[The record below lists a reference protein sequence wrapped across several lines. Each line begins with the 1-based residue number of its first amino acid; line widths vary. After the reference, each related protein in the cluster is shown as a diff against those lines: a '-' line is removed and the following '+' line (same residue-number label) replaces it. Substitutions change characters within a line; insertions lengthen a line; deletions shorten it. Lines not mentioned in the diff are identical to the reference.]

1 MSDSSTNRIKIAPGF
16 WTSLRG
22 IGVEPIDVARQA
34 CLPLTVVNESLVTT
48 AHYYAIW
55 QAFSEL
61 VGDTAAGIVKL
72 ATAYETAQY
81 PPDALAT
88 FHARDYRD
96 ALNRMARYKQMCPPE
111 NLRIREEDERCS
123 IEVEWQYARQ
133 PGPPVLVG
141 ITLAYLLELGRRGTG
156 RHLMARSVEFI
167 HPMGDVQA
175 LEDYF
180 GCRVR
185 TGMDRNRLTLHRDD
199 LNRPFMSYNE
209 ELLEILTPALNRTL
223 DERQSQLTMSAKVK
237 WILSRC
243 LTRGQ
248 IDLGTAAFELRMSDR
263 TLQRRLMDEGS
274 SFKQL
279 LEETRHEHALA
290 YLANPT
296 LEIKEVAFLVG
307 YEDQN
312 SFYRAFRSW
321 EGETPAKWRASQEH
335 WRSALVTEQT

>member
-1 MSDSSTNRIKIAPGF
+1 MKITPGF
-16 WTSLRG
+16 WSSLRG
-22 IGVEPIDVARQA
+22 IGIDPLDVMRRAR
-34 CLPLTVVNESLVTT
+34 LPLTVINEPLVTN
-48 AHYYAIW
+48 AQYYSIW
-55 QAFSEL
+55 QAFSEQ
-61 VGDTAAGIVKL
+61 VGDTAMGIVKL

-81 PPDALAT
+81 PPAALAT

-111 NLRIREEDERCS
+111 NLRIREEGEQCS
-123 IEVEWQYARQ
+123 IELEWKNGAQ

-141 ITLAYLLELGRRGTG
+141 ITLAYLIELGRRGTG
-156 RHLMARSVEFI
+156 LHLKAHSVEFT
-167 HPMGDVQA
+167 HPMGDIQA
-175 LEDYF
+175 LEGYF

-185 TGMDRNRLTLHRDD
+185 TRTDCNRLVLNRDD
-199 LNRPFMSYNE
+199 LSRPFASYNA
-209 ELLEILTPALNRTL
+209 ELLDILTPTLERTL

-243 LTRGQ
+243 LTRGR
-248 IDLGTAAFELRMSDR
+248 IDMQTVAFELGLSDR
-263 TLQRRLMDEGS
+263 TLQRRLTVEGS

-279 LEETRHEHALA
+279 LAQTRHEQALA
-290 YLANPT
+290 YLADPS

-321 EGETPAKWRASQEH
+321 EGETPSNWRVAQENG
-335 WRSALVTEQT
+335 RVSLVTE

>member
-1 MSDSSTNRIKIAPGF
+1 MNAPSADRIKIAPGF

-22 IGVEPIDVARQA
+22 IGVEPIAVARQA
-34 CLPLTVVNESLVTT
+34 RLPLTVINEPLVTT
-48 AHYYAIW
+48 AQYYSIW

-61 VGDTAAGIVKL
+61 VGDTATGIVKL

-81 PPDALAT
+81 PPSALAT

-111 NLRIREEDERCS
+111 NLRIREEGEQCS
-123 IEVEWQYARQ
+123 IELEWQHAEQ

-156 RHLMARSVEFI
+156 RHLTARSVEFI
-167 HPMGDVQA
+167 HPMGDDQA
-175 LEDYF
+175 LEGYF

-185 TGMDRNRLTLHRDD
+185 TGMDRNRLTLNRDD
-199 LNRPFMSYNE
+199 LDRPFASYNE
-209 ELLEILTPALNRTL
+209 ELLEILTPALDRTL

-243 LTRGQ
+243 LTRGR
-248 IDLGTAAFELRMSDR
+248 IDIQTVAFELGMSDR
-263 TLQRRLMDEGS
+263 TLQRRLTDEGA

-279 LEETRHEHALA
+279 LAQTRHERALA
-290 YLANPT
+290 YLADPS

-321 EGETPAKWRASQEH
+321 EGETPANWRVAQEH
-335 WRSALVTEQT
+335 WRSPLVTE

>member
-1 MSDSSTNRIKIAPGF
+1 MNAPSADRIKIAPGF
-16 WTSLRG
+16 WTSLRI

-34 CLPLTVVNESLVTT
+34 HLPITVICEPLVTT
-48 AHYYAIW
+48 AQYYSIW

-61 VGDTAAGIVKL
+61 IGDTATGIVKL
-72 ATAYETAQY
+72 ATTYETAQY
-81 PPDALAT
+81 PPAALAT
-88 FHARDYRD
+88 FHASDYRD
-96 ALNRMARYKQMCPPE
+96 ALNRMVRYKQMCPPE
-111 NLRIREEDERCS
+111 NLRIREEGKQCS
-123 IEVEWQYARQ
+123 IELEWQHGEQ
-133 PGPPVLVG
+133 PGPPMLIG

-156 RHLMARSVEFI
+156 RHLMARSIEFI

-180 GCRVR
+180 GCSVR
-185 TGMDRNRLTLHRDD
+185 TGTDRNRLILNRDD
-199 LNRPFMSYNE
+199 LSRPFVSYNE
-209 ELLEILTPALNRTL
+209 ELLEILTPALERTL

-243 LTRGQ
+243 LSRGR
-248 IDLGTAAFELRMSDR
+248 IDIQTVAFELGMSDR
-263 TLQRRLMDEGS
+263 TLQRRLTNEGA

-279 LEETRHEHALA
+279 LTQTRHEQALT
-290 YLANPT
+290 YLADPS

-321 EGETPAKWRASQEH
+321 EGETPANWRVAQEN
-335 WRSALVTEQT
+335 WRSTLVTE